1 MNKSS
6 IKNYAV
12 WARNEL
18 IARVSQKAYE
28 YGVTEKG
35 TPKVNSES
43 VNGKLLSNTERK
55 QLNEL
60 ISQVNKH
67 GFNHVMEEVAYTWF
81 NRFIALRFME
91 VNNYLPQKVNV
102 FTDGNNNFKPQI
114 LSEAI
119 HLEIDGVDKKKV
131 FEFIEQ
137 NNQEE
142 LYKYL
147 LLSVCNDMN
156 KYLPDMFTP
165 ITDYKALLIPDHL
178 LNDGSVIDRLIKDI
192 PEEDWLNEEIENS
205 SDNGTTIIGWMYQYY
220 ISERHNQVVNI
231 NKGNIK
237 KEDIPAATELW
248 TTDWVVRYMVDNSL
262 GRYWIERNPNSP
274 LKSKLRYLATSK
286 DNSIP
291 VINET
296 IKPEAITFLDPCMG
310 SGHILAYAFD
320 VFMEIYRECGY
331 SDRDAAESILE
342 NNLYGIDIDKR
353 AYQLAYFSVMMK
365 ARAYNRKIMTMGIE
379 PHLTAIVET
388 NGVDSLSYFGMKQ
401 TNESK
406 EMEKYLLKTYK
417 DALELGSLIE
427 SEDKD
432 YKTYE
437 IYLDDINNSGELSSD
452 FYGWQEE
459 IYPLAKS
466 LVKQADIL
474 KRKFTITTTN
484 PPYMSKME
492 GKLKQYVLENYKDV
506 SSDLFAV
513 FIKRNFKFTQKDGFM
528 GFMTPFVWMFIKS
541 YESLREYIIN
551 NKDITT
557 LVQMEYSAYEEAT
570 VPICSFILANR
581 KTSNFGYFY
590 RLSSFKGGME
600 VQKQKVLEANANKQC
615 GYFYEN
621 RLDNFKKIPGSPIA
635 YWVGNQFIESFSM
648 NPLSRYGEIITGM
661 TIGDNNKYLRL
672 WFEVNRN
679 GIALNQPK
687 MEYINLDITKWIP
700 YSKGGQ
706 RRNWYGN
713 YDYVVNWQE
722 RKNFNRPKTTMQHL
736 YLRKAITWP
745 FVTSGNFSARELPV
759 GSLWDVAGSPCFF
772 ENEYDEKTI
781 LAFLCSKVADYILKV
796 INPTINVQAIDI
808 SHLCLNIDD
817 NLRQKCYNFAITC
830 CQLAKNDWN
839 SYESSWDFTVNPLIK
854 QLELLWDTTAVGA
867 TIHAYYGH
875 HVKVNS
881 NMELCYHVWKIECNE
896 RFEQL
901 KENEEELNKVFIDI
915 YGLQDE
921 LTPEVSDKDVTVHYV
936 VDSKD
941 DIPKS
946 FEGSNYVRTK
956 QDEIKSFISYA
967 VGCMFGRYSLDV
979 DGLAYAG
986 GEWDDSKYKSYIPD
1000 HDDIIPIYEDEFYGD
1015 DDITGRFIDFVR
1027 VAFGE
1032 DDLEANLT
1040 FIADSLGGK
1049 GTPRKVIRDYFIND
1063 FFKDH
1068 CQMYQVTGSGKRPIY
1083 WQFDSGKKN
1092 GFKALVYIHRYKP
1105 DLIARM
1111 RTEYVHP
1118 QQARY
1123 RTQINMLEN
1132 QIGSVSKSDEIRI
1145 KKEIQTIKAKADE
1158 LAIYEEKIHHWA
1170 DKMEPMDLDDGVV
1183 NNYNKFQELLVPN
1196 VVKKPKEK

>member
-353 AYQLAYFSVMMK
+353 AYQLAYFSVIMK
-365 ARAYNRKIMTMGIE
+365 ARAYNRKIMTMGI
-379 PHLTAIVET
+379 
-388 NGVDSLSYFGMKQ
+388 
-401 TNESK
+401 
-406 EMEKYLLKTYK
+406 
-417 DALELGSLIE
+417 
-427 SEDKD
+427 
-432 YKTYE
+432 
-437 IYLDDINNSGELSSD
+437 
-452 FYGWQEE
+452 
-459 IYPLAKS
+459 
-466 LVKQADIL
+466 
-474 KRKFTITTTN
+474 
-484 PPYMSKME
+484 
-492 GKLKQYVLENYKDV
+492 
-506 SSDLFAV
+506 
-513 FIKRNFKFTQKDGFM
+513 
-528 GFMTPFVWMFIKS
+528 
-541 YESLREYIIN
+541 
-551 NKDITT
+551 
-557 LVQMEYSAYEEAT
+557 
-570 VPICSFILANR
+570 
-581 KTSNFGYFY
+581 
-590 RLSSFKGGME
+590 
-600 VQKQKVLEANANKQC
+600 
-615 GYFYEN
+615 
-621 RLDNFKKIPGSPIA
+621 
-635 YWVGNQFIESFSM
+635 
-648 NPLSRYGEIITGM
+648 
-661 TIGDNNKYLRL
+661 
-672 WFEVNRN
+672 
-679 GIALNQPK
+679 
-687 MEYINLDITKWIP
+687 
-700 YSKGGQ
+700 
-706 RRNWYGN
+706 
-713 YDYVVNWQE
+713 
-722 RKNFNRPKTTMQHL
+722 
-736 YLRKAITWP
+736 
-745 FVTSGNFSARELPV
+745 
-759 GSLWDVAGSPCFF
+759 
-772 ENEYDEKTI
+772 
-781 LAFLCSKVADYILKV
+781 
-796 INPTINVQAIDI
+796 
-808 SHLCLNIDD
+808 
-817 NLRQKCYNFAITC
+817 
-830 CQLAKNDWN
+830 
-839 SYESSWDFTVNPLIK
+839 
-854 QLELLWDTTAVGA
+854 
-867 TIHAYYGH
+867 
-875 HVKVNS
+875 
-881 NMELCYHVWKIECNE
+881 
-896 RFEQL
+896 
-901 KENEEELNKVFIDI
+901 
-915 YGLQDE
+915 
-921 LTPEVSDKDVTVHYV
+921 
-936 VDSKD
+936 
-941 DIPKS
+941 
-946 FEGSNYVRTK
+946 
-956 QDEIKSFISYA
+956 
-967 VGCMFGRYSLDV
+967 
-979 DGLAYAG
+979 
-986 GEWDDSKYKSYIPD
+986 
-1000 HDDIIPIYEDEFYGD
+1000 
-1015 DDITGRFIDFVR
+1015 
-1027 VAFGE
+1027 
-1032 DDLEANLT
+1032 
-1040 FIADSLGGK
+1040 
-1049 GTPRKVIRDYFIND
+1049 
-1063 FFKDH
+1063 
-1068 CQMYQVTGSGKRPIY
+1068 
-1083 WQFDSGKKN
+1083 
-1092 GFKALVYIHRYKP
+1092 
-1105 DLIARM
+1105 
-1111 RTEYVHP
+1111 
-1118 QQARY
+1118 
-1123 RTQINMLEN
+1123 
-1132 QIGSVSKSDEIRI
+1132 
-1145 KKEIQTIKAKADE
+1145 
-1158 LAIYEEKIHHWA
+1158 
-1170 DKMEPMDLDDGVV
+1170 
-1183 NNYNKFQELLVPN
+1183 
-1196 VVKKPKEK
+1196 

>member
-1 MNKSS
+1 MNKSA

-28 YGVTEKG
+28 YGVTEKE
-35 TPKVNSES
+35 TPKYDSES
-43 VNGKLLSNTERK
+43 VNGKLLSNTEKK

-67 GFNHVMEEVAYTWF
+67 GLTHVMEEVAYTWF

-131 FEFIEQ
+131 FKLIEQ

-156 KYLPDMFTP
+156 NYLPDMFTP

-178 LNDGSVIDRLIKDI
+178 LNEGSVLDRLIKDI
-192 PEEDWLNEEIENS
+192 PEEDWT
-205 SDNGTTIIGWMYQYY
+205 DQVQIIGWLYQYY
-220 ISERHNQVVNI
+220 NSELKDIVM
-231 NKGNIK
+231 KK
-237 KEDIPAATELW
+237 KEYAKDDIPAATQLF
-248 TTDWVVRYMVDNSL
+248 TPDWIVRYMVENSL
-262 GRYWIERNPNSP
+262 GRLWIDGHPSF
-274 LKSKLRYLATSK
+274 KYDQWKYYLEEAEQESE
-286 DNSIP
+286 
-291 VINET
+291 VIKQLNIIKQEHAK
-296 IKPEAITFLDPCMG
+296 IKPEEIRVIDPCMG
-310 SGHILAYAFD
+310 SGHILVYAFD
-320 VFMEIYRECGY
+320 VLMDIYRDNGY
-331 SDRDAAESILE
+331 SDRDAARSVVE
-342 NNLYGIDIDKR
+342 NNIYGIEIDER
-353 AYQLAYFSVMMK
+353 AYQLAYFAIMMK
-365 ARAYNRKIMTMGIE
+365 ARSYNRRILNEHIK
-379 PHLTAIVET
+379 HNLVEIT
-388 NGVDSLSYFGMKQ
+388 
-401 TNESK
+401 ESNNINK
-406 EMEKYLLKTYK
+406 DLFHYLGDYEETGRKLINLFK
-417 DALELGSLIE
+417 DAKEFGSLINVDIPVETLDKIDERLTEVDQIADYGSLLVQAE
-427 SEDKD
+427 S
-432 YKTYE
+432 
-437 IYLDDINNSGELSSD
+437 IELV
-452 FYGWQEE
+452 E
-459 IYPLAKS
+459 S
-466 LVKQADIL
+466 LEPIL
-474 KRKFTITTTN
+474 KEARILAQKYDVVVTN
-484 PPYMSKME
+484 PPYMAPSPKQKPYVQKYYPDSKT
-492 GKLKQYVLENYKDV
+492 
-506 SSDLFAV
+506 DLFAV
-513 FIKRNFKFTQKDGFM
+513 FIERCHEMNKKNGYQAMITM
-528 GFMTPFVWMFIKS
+528 HSWMFLSS
-541 YESLREYIIN
+541 YEKLREKLLHIN
-551 NKDITT
+551 LMNMIHLGARAFDEIGGEVVQTT
-557 LVQMEYSAYEEAT
+557 
-570 VPICSFILANR
+570 SFIFENSMV
-581 KTSNFGYFY
+581 SNLKGTYCRLIEPMSEFGKEQMY
-590 RLSSFKGGME
+590 LDK
-600 VQKQKVLEANANKQC
+600 
-615 GYFYEN
+615 EN
-621 RLDNFKKIPGSPIA
+621 RYYTTQDNFKKIPGSPIA
-635 YWVGNQFIESFSM
+635 YWVNDSIIKAFNLPLLGDTIPVKKGMDTGNNDFFI
-648 NPLSRYGEIITGM
+648 
-661 TIGDNNKYLRL
+661 RL
-672 WFEVNRN
+672 WFE
-679 GIALNQPK
+679 
-687 MEYINLDITKWIP
+687 ININKFDKTKHSKKWVP
-700 YSKGGQ
+700 YDKGGEF
-706 RRNWYGN
+706 RKWYGN
-713 YDYVVNWQE
+713 NSYVLNWE
-722 RKNFNRPKTTMQHL
+722 NDGCELKSSKANIRSKHL
-736 YLRKAITWP
+736 YFRESITWNAL
-745 FVTSGNFSARELPV
+745 SSANTCFRYSKFMGV
-759 GSLWDVAGSPCFF
+759 FDSAGSSLFPKK
-772 ENEYDEKTI
+772 NELNYY
-781 LAFLCSKVADYILKV
+781 LGFLNTNVAQYLLKL
-796 INPTINVQAIDI
+796 INPTLNYGAGSVSNVPVYMHFNNKVDDI
-808 SHLCLNIDD
+808 VANNIS
-817 NLRQKCYNFAITC
+817 LSE
-830 CQLAKNDWN
+830 NDYDY
-839 SYESSWDFTVNPLIK
+839 YETSWDFTVNPLIK
-854 QLELLWDTTAVGA
+854 QLELLWDTTGVGA
-867 TIHAYYGH
+867 TIHSYYGKH
-875 HVKVNS
+875 IKVNS
-881 NMELCYHVWKIECNE
+881 NMELCYHLWKIECNE
-896 RFEQL
+896 RFKQL
-901 KENEEELNKVFIDI
+901 KENEEELNRIFIDI

-921 LTPEVSDKDVTVHYV
+921 LTPEETDKDVTVHYV
-936 VDSKD
+936 VDSKA
-941 DIPKS
+941 DIPES
-946 FEGSNYVRTK
+946 FDGSNYVRTK

-986 GEWDDSKYKSYIPD
+986 GEWDDSKYKSFIPD
-1000 HDDIIPIYEDEFYGD
+1000 QDDIIPIYEDEFYGD

>member
-1 MNKSS
+1 M
-6 IKNYAV
+6 
-12 WARNEL
+12 
-18 IARVSQKAYE
+18 
-28 YGVTEKG
+28 
-35 TPKVNSES
+35 
-43 VNGKLLSNTERK
+43 
-55 QLNEL
+55 
-60 ISQVNKH
+60 
-67 GFNHVMEEVAYTWF
+67 
-81 NRFIALRFME
+81 
-91 VNNYLPQKVNV
+91 
-102 FTDGNNNFKPQI
+102 D
-114 LSEAI
+114 
-119 HLEIDGVDKKKV
+119 
-131 FEFIEQ
+131 
-137 NNQEE
+137 
-142 LYKYL
+142 
-147 LLSVCNDMN
+147 
-156 KYLPDMFTP
+156 
-165 ITDYKALLIPDHL
+165 
-178 LNDGSVIDRLIKDI
+178 
-192 PEEDWLNEEIENS
+192 
-205 SDNGTTIIGWMYQYY
+205 
-220 ISERHNQVVNI
+220 
-231 NKGNIK
+231 
-237 KEDIPAATELW
+237 
-248 TTDWVVRYMVDNSL
+248 
-262 GRYWIERNPNSP
+262 
-274 LKSKLRYLATSK
+274 
-286 DNSIP
+286 
-291 VINET
+291 
-296 IKPEAITFLDPCMG
+296 
-310 SGHILAYAFD
+310 
-320 VFMEIYRECGY
+320 
-331 SDRDAAESILE
+331 
-342 NNLYGIDIDKR
+342 
-353 AYQLAYFSVMMK
+353 
-365 ARAYNRKIMTMGIE
+365 
-379 PHLTAIVET
+379 
-388 NGVDSLSYFGMKQ
+388 Q
-401 TNESK
+401 T
-406 EMEKYLLKTYK
+406 
-417 DALELGSLIE
+417 
-427 SEDKD
+427 
-432 YKTYE
+432 
-437 IYLDDINNSGELSSD
+437 
-452 FYGWQEE
+452 
-459 IYPLAKS
+459 
-466 LVKQADIL
+466 
-474 KRKFTITTTN
+474 
-484 PPYMSKME
+484 
-492 GKLKQYVLENYKDV
+492 
-506 SSDLFAV
+506 
-513 FIKRNFKFTQKDGFM
+513 
-528 GFMTPFVWMFIKS
+528 
-541 YESLREYIIN
+541 
-551 NKDITT
+551 
-557 LVQMEYSAYEEAT
+557 
-570 VPICSFILANR
+570 
-581 KTSNFGYFY
+581 
-590 RLSSFKGGME
+590 
-600 VQKQKVLEANANKQC
+600 
-615 GYFYEN
+615 
-621 RLDNFKKIPGSPIA
+621 NFKKIPGSPIA

-808 SHLCLNIDD
+808 RHLCLNIDD

-839 SYESSWDFTVNPLIK
+839 SYESSWDFTVNPLVK
-854 QLELLWDTTAVGA
+854 QLGFLWDATGVGA
-867 TIHAYYGH
+867 TIHEYYGH

-881 NMELCYHVWKIECNE
+881 NMELCYHLWKIECNN
-896 RFEQL
+896 RFREL
-901 KENEEELNKVFIDI
+901 KENEEEINRIFIDI

-921 LTPEVSDKDVTVHYV
+921 LTSEVSDKDVTVHYV

-986 GEWDDSKYKSYIPD
+986 GEWDDSKYKSFIPD
-1000 HDDIIPIYEDEFYGD
+1000 QDDIIPIYEDEFYGD

-1049 GTPRKVIRDYFIND
+1049 GSPRKVIRDYFIND

>member
-320 VFMEIYRECGY
+320 VFMEIYSECGY